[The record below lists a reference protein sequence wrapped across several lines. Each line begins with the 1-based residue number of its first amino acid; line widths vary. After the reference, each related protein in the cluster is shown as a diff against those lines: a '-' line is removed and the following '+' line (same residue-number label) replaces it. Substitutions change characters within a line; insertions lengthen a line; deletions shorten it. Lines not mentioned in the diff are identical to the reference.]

1 MLQVAAVVVHGIRV
15 MVLKVV
21 MVVQE
26 AEDVELLV
34 HQMVLLPL
42 MVLRTLVEVEVD
54 LERP

>member
-1 MLQVAAVVVHGIRV
+1 MLQVAAVVVHGVQV
-15 MVLKVV
+15 MALKVV
-21 MVVQE
+21 MVVLE

-34 HQMVLLPL
+34 HQTVLLPL